1 MVLYTGRQD
10 NMERWPSGR
19 RRTTGNRVTLNRVPG
34 FKSLSLRHK
43 KGIPPQSRWDT
54 FFIVKVHHLNP
65 RMSGALQRDMLV
77 CAGCPNSLR
86 ALWRKH
92 GFVNPCLSAKKF
104 HRNRDGIF
112 LSKQQAWHII
122 TRQRAYHQQ
131 RQKIILPLLY
141 IITHTRVL
149 RISLRLDDIQGFA
162 FWIYCSFCLLFFFAG
177 LLNSLPRSSL
187 GTRTSV
193 MNIRPTTTGKT

>member
-65 RMSGALQRDMLV
+65 RMSGALHRDMPV

-86 ALWRKH
+86 CPLAQTWVRKS
-92 GFVNPCLSAKKF
+92 LS
-104 HRNRDGIF
+104 
-112 LSKQQAWHII
+112 L
-122 TRQRAYHQQ
+122 
-131 RQKIILPLLY
+131 RQKIPSQSRWNFFIQAAGLAY
-141 IITHTRVL
+141 HHASACISSTKAENHSAFVVYHHAHACITHL
-149 RISLRLDDIQGFA
+149 SA
-162 FWIYCSFCLLFFFAG
+162 A
-177 LLNSLPRSSL
+177 
-187 GTRTSV
+187 
-193 MNIRPTTTGKT
+193 